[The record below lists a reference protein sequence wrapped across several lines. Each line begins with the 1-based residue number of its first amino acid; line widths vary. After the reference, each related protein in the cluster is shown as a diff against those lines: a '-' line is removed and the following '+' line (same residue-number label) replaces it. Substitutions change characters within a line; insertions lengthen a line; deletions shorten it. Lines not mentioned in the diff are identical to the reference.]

1 MKKII
6 KSGKKIYQKTCSR
19 CGCEFTYENEDINF
33 IGNVT
38 CPECGCVLAHITTL
52 NTPCTP
58 YTPIPANPWY
68 VGDSPFNYNQV
79 TCQEFPDVATNGY
92 VGNNKYIRINE
103 TSAKLDPTVAIQDS
117 NKVEK

>member
-19 CGCEFTYENEDINF
+19 CGCEFTYENEDINY

-52 NTPCTP
+52 NSPGYYPITTPGNPWIT
-58 YTPIPANPWY
+58 TTPWY
-68 VGDSPFNYNQV
+68 VGDSPFDYNKV
-79 TCQEFPDVATNGY
+79 TCQQ
-92 VGNNKYIRINE
+92 GNTVTTAKNDTIVKQDP
-103 TSAKLDPTVAIQDS
+103 SAGLYTIS
-117 NKVEK
+117 SEK

>member
-19 CGCEFTYENEDINF
+19 CGCEFTYENEDINY

-38 CPECGCVLAHITTL
+38 CPECGCVLAHITSI
-52 NTPCTP
+52 NTP
-58 YTPIPANPWY
+58 YNPIPANPWY
-68 VGDSPFNYNQV
+68 VGDPPFNYNQV
-79 TCQEFPDVATNGY
+79 TCQQVPNVATSAY
-92 VGNNKYIRINE
+92 VGNNRSID
-103 TSAKLDPTVAIQDS
+103 SHDMSVKLDPTTAIPDS

>member
-19 CGCEFTYENEDINF
+19 CGCEFTYENEDINY
-33 IGNVT
+33 IGNVS

-52 NTPCTP
+52 NTP
-58 YTPIPANPWY
+58 YNPIPASPWY

-79 TCQEFPDVATNGY
+79 TCQQVPNVATSAY
-92 VGNNKYIRINE
+92 VGNNRSIDIHDM
-103 TSAKLDPTVAIQDS
+103 SVKLDPTTAILDS
-117 NKVEK
+117 SKVEK